1 LEIPKDKTIVWRLTD
16 FMTTATQSS
25 AAASMNRIVIAT
37 SFSFVVT
44 QLDVTIVNVA
54 LPHIAASLSVNVA
67 GLSWVV
73 DAYTLPFAVLM
84 LSAGVL
90 GDRFGSRLT
99 YLIGLGIFGLASLAC
114 GLAPNAATMIGA
126 RAAQGAGAALLIPSS
141 LALLS
146 QAAGDDHALRARAV
160 GLWTAAGSVA
170 IAAGPVIGGVLVA
183 SMGWRSIFLVNVPL
197 CAVGALLTVQSVSST
212 THSDLAHHLDPVGQ
226 LLSILALTGL
236 TCSVIELRP
245 LGIHHPLVIG
255 GAILALVAGVGF
267 YFAETKSAEPMLPFG
282 LFKLPNFSP
291 SVVFGTIMNL
301 TFYGMIFVLSLY
313 LQQARGYSA
322 LGTGL
327 AYLPMMTTFIVSNVA
342 SGIVA
347 ARTGPRFPMILG
359 AAVTLAGYAMFSQFG
374 SATPY
379 VAMLV
384 PFIVLPAGMGFAIP
398 AMTAAVLS
406 SVDRTRSGTAS
417 AVLNASRQTGGAM
430 GVAIF
435 GALVGNTA
443 VQIVQGIKMAS
454 LTSVVLLLIAT
465 VLAWKFIRRGQG
477 SVAMEDRVGF
487 QME

>member
-1 LEIPKDKTIVWRLTD
+1 
-16 FMTTATQSS
+16 MTTATQQKTG
-25 AAASMNRIVIAT
+25 AGMGMIVVAT

-54 LPHIAASLSVNVA
+54 LPHIAASLSVRVA

-84 LSAGVL
+84 LSAGIL

-99 YLIGLGIFGLASLAC
+99 YLIGLAIFGIASLGC
-114 GLAPNAATMIGA
+114 GLAPNVATMITA

-146 QAAGDDHALRARAV
+146 HAAGNDHGLRARSV

-170 IAAGPVIGGVLVA
+170 IAAGPVIGGLLV
-183 SMGWRSIFLVNVPL
+183 SSIGWRSIFLVNVPL
-197 CAVGALLTVQSVSST
+197 CAVGVVLTLRSVSSSNPT
-212 THSDLAHHLDPVGQ
+212 DATHHLDPLGQ
-226 LLSILALTGL
+226 LLSIVALTGL
-236 TCSVIELRP
+236 TCSVIEFRP
-245 LGIHHPLVIG
+245 LGMHHPLVIG
-255 GAILALVAGVGF
+255 GGILAVVCGIAF
-267 YFAETKSAEPMLPFG
+267 YFAEAKSREPMLPLG
-282 LFKLPNFSP
+282 LFHVPNFSP
-291 SVVFGTIMNL
+291 SVIFGTIMNL

-342 SGIVA
+342 SGMVA

-359 AAVTLAGYAMFSQFG
+359 AAVTLAGYGMFSQLG
-374 SATPY
+374 PATSY
-379 VAMLV
+379 WAMLL
-384 PFIVLPAGMGFAIP
+384 PFVVLPAGMGFAIP

-406 SVDRTRSGTAS
+406 SVDRSRSGTAS
-417 AVLNASRQTGGAM
+417 AVLNASRQTGGAI

-435 GALVGNTA
+435 GALVGNTPT
-443 VQIVQGIKMAS
+443 QIVLGIKIAS
-454 LTSVVLLLIAT
+454 LISVGLLFIAT
-465 VLAWKFIRRGQG
+465 AIAWKYIRRTQG
-477 SVAMEDRVGF
+477 HAGIDDTIGF
-487 QME
+487 QIE